1 MATMAI
7 AFGLMLTGCSSKT
20 EKINEYSTEM
30 SEYTS
35 DFAETMD
42 DFHKLNVESS
52 VDPSIMSTNEWI
64 NDAAEALDD
73 MAYHIEDIRS
83 VEPPKGLE
91 KSHGYVLE
99 AMDSYEYA
107 VNNYPESINDADV
120 RKSCMDALKEGDRN
134 MIKAGEELQKVTD

>member
-1 MATMAI
+1 MAI
-7 AFGLMLTGCSSKT
+7 AFGLMIAGCSSKE
-20 EKINEYSTEM
+20 EKINEYSVEM
-30 SEYTS
+30 TEYTS
-35 DFAETMD
+35 DFAETMG
-42 DFHKLNVESS
+42 DFHELNVESS
-52 VDPSIMSTNEWI
+52 IDPSVMSTDEWI

-83 VEPPKGLE
+83 VEPPKELE
-91 KSHGYVLE
+91 VSHGYVLK

-120 RKSCMDALKEGDRN
+120 RKSCMDALKEGDKN